1 MAKLLELVES
11 HPDVIVS
18 IRAADLLAANEELIR
33 RTRQELEQLITDA
46 NTETYPSAKKVAEML
61 DVDKSTLWRW
71 AKVGYLVPINVGG
84 KRRYRMSDVNESFK
98 AIRDAEPKQTN
109 ESFLC
114 LARATLAIY
123 GCHCAILYTA
133 KSRWQV

>member
-11 HPDVIVS
+11 HPDVIIS

-46 NTETYPSAKKVAEML
+46 NTETYPSAKKVAELL

-84 KRRYRMSDVNESFK
+84 KRRYRMSDVNRILEGG
-98 AIRDAEPKQTN
+98 RE
-109 ESFLC
+109 
-114 LARATLAIY
+114 
-123 GCHCAILYTA
+123 GCRT
-133 KSRWQV
+133 